1 MRKYLKEF
9 IKNESGMELLQEA
22 IIVVIAVGLIAAAVG
37 LKDTINKKIT
47 DTSDFVDDTLVIPN
61 NGGGDGGN

>member
-1 MRKYLKEF
+1 MRNYIDHF
-9 IKNESGMELLQEA
+9 INDESGMELLQEA

-47 DTSDFVDDTLVIPN
+47 DTSDFVDDTLVIPSSGSD
-61 NGGGDGGN
+61 GGGN